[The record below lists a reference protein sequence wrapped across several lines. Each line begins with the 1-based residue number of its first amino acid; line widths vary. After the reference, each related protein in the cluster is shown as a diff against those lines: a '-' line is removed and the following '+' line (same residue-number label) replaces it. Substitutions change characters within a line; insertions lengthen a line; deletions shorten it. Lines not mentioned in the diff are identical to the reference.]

1 MDNDIK
7 KLRALV
13 GCSWTIMILI
23 WLFCF
28 ISGEKLNIV
37 VHNERLIEL
46 GYFID
51 SYVILRAILS
61 LILYYFSTIFV
72 VYTFLKKKLLTYKPI
87 IVSIYILILWSIKYI
102 FQDYDFV
109 SYIDF
114 AYILLPLFI
123 DYKNKKLYINCMFE
137 LIKMFIFSFICLFVK
152 NYNGIKCED
161 LPSLIASIIMIDYY
175 LFFIVN
181 YLYSRKVVS
190 KNETMGLILWK
201 CKSLENYKRRV
212 SNFISCCRSNYRSFI
227 SSLKNDGWRIYCAL
241 IFSIITYGSILI
253 VSFFYNKMLEITISI
268 ICFHIFRKY
277 DTKTFHATTSIKC
290 FIVSLITFFVM
301 NKVVLPFDKSAISA
315 ILLSYLLT
323 KIMYYIQDYIDYLRE
338 RKMVKDLKPLEDL
351 NFEELKD
358 IYNEYSDNDIH
369 AIYSCLHKDRSVNY
383 ENIAMRYNMSRM
395 TLYRIMKK
403 VRNKYNLLYK

>member
-46 GYFID
+46 GHFID
-51 SYVILRAILS
+51 SYVILRDILS
-61 LILYYFSTIFV
+61 LVSYYFIMILI
-72 VYTFLKKKLLTYKPI
+72 VYTMLNKPLFKYKPI
-87 IVSIYILILWSIKYI
+87 IISIFIIFIWALKLIFNKYI
-102 FQDYDFV
+102 WS
-109 SYIDF
+109 SYFDF
-114 AYILLPLFI
+114 AYILLILI
-123 DYKNKKLYINCMFE
+123 ICRHRWLNSIIE
-137 LIKMFIFSFICLFVK
+137 LIKVFIFSFICSFIK
-152 NYNGIKCED
+152 TYNNIYIAD
-161 LPSLIASIIMIDYY
+161 LPSLIITIIMIDYY
-175 LFFIVN
+175 LLFYIN
-181 YLYSRKVVS
+181 YLYVRKEGNNYA
-190 KNETMGLILWK
+190 KLGTILRK
-201 CKSLENYKRRV
+201 CKSLENYKRCI
-212 SNFISCCRSNYRSFI
+212 SNFISCCRNNYRSFI
-227 SSLKNDGWRIYCAL
+227 SSLKHDGWRIYCAL

-277 DTKTFHATTSIKC
+277 DTKTYHATTSIKC
-290 FIVSLITFFVM
+290 FIVSMIVFFVM
-301 NKVVLPFDKSAISA
+301 NKVVLPFDKSAIST

-338 RKMVKDLKPLEDL
+338 RKMVKDLKPLDAL
-351 NFEELKD
+351 SFAELKD

>member
-13 GCSWTIMILI
+13 ICSWATIIII
-23 WLFCF
+23 WMFCV
-28 ISGEKLNIV
+28 ISGERLNIV
-37 VHNERLIEL
+37 VHNERLIAL
-46 GYFID
+46 GNFID
-51 SYVILRAILS
+51 SIIYLRSIISLISYYIVMS
-61 LILYYFSTIFV
+61 LILYAILRKRYLS
-72 VYTFLKKKLLTYKPI
+72 YKPI
-87 IVSIYILILWSIKYI
+87 IISSFIIFIWSIKYI
-102 FQDYDFV
+102 FINYPISSYLDF
-109 SYIDF
+109 
-114 AYILLPLFI
+114 
-123 DYKNKKLYINCMFE
+123 LYIIFVIILCKEKWLNAIIEF
-137 LIKMFIFSFICLFVK
+137 IKVFIFSFLCSYIKTYNNICIV
-152 NYNGIKCED
+152 D
-161 LPSLIASIIMIDYY
+161 LPSLIGIIMMLDYY
-175 LFFIVN
+175 LIAFIN
-181 YLYSRKVVS
+181 YLYIRKED
-190 KNETMGLILWK
+190 KKDAHLGTILRK
-201 CKSLENYKRRV
+201 IKDMESHKRSI
-212 SNFISCCRSNYRSFI
+212 SNFISCCRNNYRSFI

-277 DTKTFHATTSIKC
+277 DTKTFHATTAIRC
-290 FIVSLITFFVM
+290 FIVSMIVFIVM
-301 NKVVLPFDKSAISA
+301 NKVSLPMDKSAISA

-323 KIMYYIQDYIDYLRE
+323 KIMYYIQDYIEYLRE

-351 NFEELKD
+351 SFDELKD
-358 IYNEYSDNDIH
+358 IYDEYSDNDIH

>member
-1 MDNDIK
+1 MDNDVK
-7 KLRALV
+7 KLRSLV
-13 GCSWTIMILI
+13 VCSWAVMILI

-37 VHNERLIEL
+37 VHNERLIAL
-46 GYFID
+46 GNFID
-51 SYVILRAILS
+51 SYIILRNLLS
-61 LILYYFSTIFV
+61 LVSYYFSTVFV

-87 IVSIYILILWSIKYI
+87 IVSIYILILWTIKYI
-102 FQDYDFV
+102 FRDYDFT
-109 SYIDF
+109 SYVDF

-123 DYKNKKLYINCMFE
+123 DYKNKRLYANCIFE
-137 LIKMFIFSFICLFVK
+137 LIKMFIFSFICLFIK
-152 NYNGIKCED
+152 NYNGIECED

-190 KNETMGLILWK
+190 KNETMGIIFR
-201 CKSLENYKRRV
+201 KSKNLENYKRSI
-212 SNFISCCRSNYRSFI
+212 SNFISRCRNNYRSFI
-227 SSLKNDGWRIYCAL
+227 SHLKQDGWRIYCAL

-253 VSFFYNKMLEITISI
+253 ISFFYNKMLEITISI

-277 DTKTFHATTSIKC
+277 DTKTYHATTSIKC
-290 FIVSLITFFVM
+290 FIVSIITFFVM
-301 NKVVLPFDKSAISA
+301 NNVTLPIEKSVISA

-351 NFEELKD
+351 SFEELKEV
-358 IYNEYSDNDIH
+358 YNEYSDNDIH
-369 AIYSCLHKDRSVNY
+369 AIYACLHKDRSVNY

-403 VRNKYNLLYK
+403 VRNKYNLFYK